1 MRYVVKRDHFN
12 IYHATGI
19 EEVNAG
25 KILDVE
31 RFEKMTNKEFAIL
44 KDGSWCVSK
53 YRDIVNIE
61 KIQRKREN

>member
-1 MRYVVKRDHFN
+1 MRYIVKRDHFN
-12 IYHATGI
+12 IYHTNGI

-31 RFEKMTNKEFAIL
+31 RFEKMINKEFAIL
-44 KDGSWCVSK
+44 KDGSRCVSK

-61 KIQRKREN
+61 KVQRKKEN

>member
-12 IYHATGI
+12 IYTKESI

-31 RFEKMTNKEFAIL
+31 RFEKFANKEFAIL

-53 YRDIVNIE
+53 YRDIINIE
-61 KIQRKREN
+61 KAQRKKEN